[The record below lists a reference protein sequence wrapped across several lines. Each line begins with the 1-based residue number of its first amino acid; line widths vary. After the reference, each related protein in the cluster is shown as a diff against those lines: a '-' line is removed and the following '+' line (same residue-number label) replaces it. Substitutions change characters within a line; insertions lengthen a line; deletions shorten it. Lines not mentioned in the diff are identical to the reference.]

1 MGIVNYVVLNNLKG
15 CHILSVN
22 RLFILAY
29 MAFIFVATSTSD
41 PHAFLYQQVVSFKID
56 PSPVFSDLFIIG
68 DIPLTSGFYLI
79 QKTAHIIGFGLLY
92 ILLLRGFNNMK
103 VAFVL
108 SGSYAF
114 VTELVQLYFHRS
126 GRLFD
131 VGIDLVGICL
141 AYLLCKS
148 LI

>member
-1 MGIVNYVVLNNLKG
+1 
-15 CHILSVN
+15 
-22 RLFILAY
+22 
-29 MAFIFVATSTSD
+29 MAFILVATCTSD

-56 PSPVFSDLFIIG
+56 SSPVFADLFIIG

-79 QKTAHIIGFGLLY
+79 QKTAHVLGFGLLY

-103 VAFVL
+103 IAFVI

-114 VTELVQLYFHRS
+114 LTEVLQLYFSRS
-126 GRLFD
+126 GRLVD
-131 VGIDLVGICL
+131 VGIDLMGICL

-148 LI
+148 FSRSAIDEIDVVTGNINH

>member
-1 MGIVNYVVLNNLKG
+1 M
-15 CHILSVN
+15 SVN
-22 RLFILAY
+22 RLLIPAY

-41 PHAFLYQQVVSFKID
+41 PHAFLYQQAVSFKINS
-56 PSPVFSDLFIIG
+56 SPVFTDLFIIG

-103 VAFVL
+103 IAFAV
-108 SGSYAF
+108 SGLYAF
-114 VTELVQLYFHRS
+114 LTELLQLYFHRS

-131 VGIDLVGICL
+131 VGIDLVGIYL
-141 AYLLCKS
+141 AYLFCRS
-148 LI
+148 LSKDTILHENKELI

>member
-1 MGIVNYVVLNNLKG
+1 M
-15 CHILSVN
+15 SVF

-41 PHAFLYQQVVSFKID
+41 PHAFLYQQTVSFKIN
-56 PSPVFSDLFIIG
+56 PSPVFSELFIIG

-79 QKTAHIIGFGLLY
+79 QKTAHVIGFGVLY

-103 VAFVL
+103 TAFVI
-108 SGSYAF
+108 SGLYAF
-114 VTELVQLYFHRS
+114 ATEFLQLYFHRS

-131 VGIDLVGICL
+131 VGIDLVGIYL

-148 LI
+148 FSKDTILHENKELV